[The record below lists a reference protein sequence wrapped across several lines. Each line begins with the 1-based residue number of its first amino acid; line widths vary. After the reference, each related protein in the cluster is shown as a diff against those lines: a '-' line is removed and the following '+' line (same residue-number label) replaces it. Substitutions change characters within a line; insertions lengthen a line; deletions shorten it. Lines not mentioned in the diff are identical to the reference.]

1 MLRGDEWAFRTVYRS
16 VHPVLLRYVSV
27 LVGPV
32 DAEDVASEAWGQ
44 AFRDLARFE
53 GDADGFRGWITTIA
67 RHRGLDHLRARGRRP
82 VADVGL
88 EILGER
94 PDPVDVE
101 AETIE
106 LLGTD
111 KAMTMI
117 RSLPLDQAEAIMLR
131 VVMGLD
137 AATAG
142 AVLGKRPGA
151 VRSAAHRGLKTLSR
165 TLGAGTLLTSVT
177 LSTLVTLRR

>member
-44 AFRDLARFE
+44 AFRDLSRFE

-82 VADVGL
+82 VADIGL

-101 AETIE
+101 TETIE

-111 KAMTMI
+111 RALAMI
-117 RSLPLDQAEAIMLR
+117 RSLPMDQAEAIMLR

-165 TLGAGTLLTSVT
+165 TLGAGTLLSSVT